1 MYYIKA
7 KFLDTGRVL
16 QVEGIWENGISR
28 DDFIVVSSEKGEEIV
43 RVVGVSK
50 EPSPSRAT
58 FLRKAREEDI
68 RKMEENSKKAENFY
82 NICKE
87 KIMKHKLNMKLIKTY
102 IPIDDTKVFF
112 YYTAEDRVDFRGLVK
127 DMARVVRK
135 RIEMRQIGVRDAIKM
150 MGWLG
155 ACGDVPCCIRFAED
169 FESISLKDIEN
180 QNLPL
185 SSAKFTGPCGRLICC
200 LAYERNNYVVKSILP
215 EIGTELCFDG
225 KILKLLHVDPLMN
238 KVLVEVDGKKEEMN
252 IELLLPFGYEKVLK
266 HCSTCSCCKHLLKED
281 EVASQIQ
288 D

>member
-1 MYYIKA
+1 MHYIKA
-7 KFLDTGRVL
+7 KFLDTGQVL
-16 QVEGIWENGISR
+16 QVEGIWENGINR

-43 RVVGVSK
+43 KVIGLSK
-50 EPSPSRAT
+50 EPSQSRAT

-68 RKMEENSKKAENFY
+68 RKMEENRKKAENFY
-82 NICKE
+82 NTCKE
-87 KIMKHKLNMKLIKTY
+87 KIMKHKLSMKLIKTY
-102 IPIDDTKVFF
+102 IPIDDAKVFF

-155 ACGDVPCCIRFAED
+155 TCGDVPCCIRFAED
-169 FESISLKDIEN
+169 FESISLKDVEN

-200 LAYERNNYVVKSILP
+200 LAYERNNYLVKSILP

-225 KILKLLHVDPLMN
+225 KILKLLYVDPLMN
-238 KVLVEVDGKKEEMN
+238 KVLVEVDGEKEEMN
-252 IELLLPFGYEKVLK
+252 IELLLPFGYEKALK
-266 HCSTCSCCKHLLKED
+266 HCSTRSCCKHLLKED
-281 EVASQIQ
+281 EVVSQIQ

>member
-1 MYYIKA
+1 MYCIKA

-16 QVEGIWENGISR
+16 QVEGIWENGINR
-28 DDFIVVSSEKGEEIV
+28 DDLIVVSSERGEEIV
-43 RVVGVSK
+43 RVIGVSK
-50 EPSPSRAT
+50 EPSPSRVT

-68 RKMEENSKKAENFY
+68 RKMEENRDKAMNFY
-82 NICKE
+82 NVCRE
-87 KIMKHKLNMKLIKTY
+87 KIIKHKLSMKLIKAY

-112 YYTAEDRVDFRGLVK
+112 YYTAEERIDFRGLVK
-127 DMARVVRK
+127 DMARVVKK

-155 ACGDVPCCIRFAED
+155 TCGDVPCCIRFAED

-200 LAYERNNYVVKSILP
+200 LAYERNNYTVKTILP
-215 EIGTELCFDG
+215 EIGTEFCFEG
-225 KILKLLHVDPLMN
+225 KTLRLLYVDPLMN
-238 KVLVEVDGKKEEMN
+238 KVIVEVDGKKEDMD
-252 IELLLPFGYEKVLK
+252 IKLLLPFGYEKALK
-266 HCSTCSCCKHLLKED
+266 HCCCKYSKED
-281 EVASQIQ
+281 DVISQIH